1 MRFYKRLEKMSSFII
16 GVAGGSGSG
25 KSTVTEQI
33 VGAIG
38 ADKVA
43 VIIQDNYYVDL
54 GHLTPEQRRK
64 VNFDHP
70 DSFDWEL
77 MLKQIDDLSNGVPIE
92 MPTYDYS
99 RDTRRSET
107 ITVLPAPI
115 IVIEGLFALLDASMR
130 KYMALR
136 IFVDTADDIRFIRRL
151 QRDIIERG
159 RSTESVI
166 KQYLESVRPM
176 HRQFIEPSKRN
187 AHIII
192 PHGAN
197 KAALEML
204 VARVR
209 AAINHEEL
217 SVSTYFEEV

>member
-1 MRFYKRLEKMSSFII
+1 MGFMRDKMVSFVI

-25 KSTVTEQI
+25 KSTVTEHI

-38 ADKVA
+38 ADQVA

-77 MLKQIDDLSNGVPIE
+77 MLKHIDDLANGVPIE
-92 MPTYDYS
+92 MPTYDYA
-99 RDTRRSET
+99 RDTRSVET

-115 IVIEGLFALLDASMR
+115 IVIEGLFALLDANMR

-151 QRDIIERG
+151 QRDIVERG

-166 KQYLESVRPM
+166 QQYLESVRPM

-209 AAINHEEL
+209 AVINHEEL

>member
-1 MRFYKRLEKMSSFII
+1 MPSFII

-25 KSTVTEQI
+25 KSTVTEHI
-33 VGAIG
+33 VSAIG
-38 ADKVA
+38 SEQVA
-43 VIIQDNYYVDL
+43 VIIQDNYYRDL
-54 GHLTPEQRRK
+54 AHLTPEQRRK

-77 MLKQIDDLSNGVPIE
+77 MLKHIDDLANGLPIE
-92 MPTYDYS
+92 MPTYDYA
-99 RDTRRSET
+99 RDTRKTET

-115 IVIEGLFALLDASMR
+115 IVIEGLFALLDGNMR

-136 IFVDTADDIRFIRRL
+136 IYVDTADDIRFIRRL
-151 QRDIIERG
+151 ERDITERG
-159 RSTESVI
+159 RTTESVI

-197 KAALEML
+197 KAALEMI
-204 VARVR
+204 VARVK
-209 AAINHEEL
+209 AAINNDEL
-217 SVSTYFEEV
+217 SVSAYFEEV

>member
-1 MRFYKRLEKMSSFII
+1 MSSFII

-25 KSTVTEQI
+25 KSTVTEHI

-136 IFVDTADDIRFIRRL
+136 IFVDTADDIR
-151 QRDIIERG
+151 
-159 RSTESVI
+159 
-166 KQYLESVRPM
+166 
-176 HRQFIEPSKRN
+176 
-187 AHIII
+187 
-192 PHGAN
+192 
-197 KAALEML
+197 
-204 VARVR
+204 
-209 AAINHEEL
+209 
-217 SVSTYFEEV
+217 

>member
-1 MRFYKRLEKMSSFII
+1 MSSFII

-25 KSTVTEQI
+25 KSTVTEHI

-151 QRDIIERG
+151 QRDIVERG